1 VERGESVVKRSV
13 EVSGK
18 SLEEVLERAARYF
31 DVPPEQLGY
40 EVLSETKGFLSVF
53 VPRMV
58 KVRVWVKDEEEIA
71 PETEPPEAQKA
82 PAQDFSEVQESL
94 DRFLGE
100 LVEKM
105 GLEVTV
111 NVTQEDGVLRCALD
125 GKDAGVLIG
134 RKGETLEALEVLVR
148 TFLARR
154 GHGELPLEVDVSG
167 YRRRREEALR
177 KLAERMARKVVREK
191 KRVRLAPMN
200 ARERRIIHTALKDH
214 PQVVTYSVG
223 EEPHRRVVIDLKT
236 QKRSG
241 GKQKPVKRHAR
252 SRGNEGGSPQPG
264 KDHEG

>member
-1 VERGESVVKRSV
+1 VKRSV

-58 KVRVWVKDEEEIA
+58 KVRVWVKDEEEVA
-71 PETEPPEAQKA
+71 PEAESPEDQKT
-82 PAQDFSEVQESL
+82 PARDFSGIQESL
-94 DRFLGE
+94 DRFLRE
-100 LVEKM
+100 LVERM

-111 NVTQEDGVLRCALD
+111 SVTQKNGVLRCALD

-154 GHGELPLEVDVSG
+154 GHGELPLEVDVSE
-167 YRRRREEALR
+167 YRKRREETLR

-191 KRVRLAPMN
+191 KKVRLAPMS

-236 QKRSG
+236 QKKSG
-241 GKQKPVKRHAR
+241 GKQKPAKKHAR
-252 SRGNEGGSPQPG
+252 SRGNEGGSSLPEEG
-264 KDHEG
+264 HEG